1 MTQSCDAFAATLLAW
16 FDQNGRKHLPWQKR
30 RTPYRVWVS
39 EIMLQQTQVG
49 TVVPYFERFV
59 ARFPDVE
66 ALAAAEQDE
75 VLHLWS
81 RLGYY
86 SRARNLHAAA
96 RHVVTER
103 RGKLPT
109 DIHGWQALP
118 GVGRSTAG
126 AILALSR
133 GKRHPIL
140 DGNVKRVLCR
150 YHGIETWPGESETEK
165 SLWVLAESHTPK
177 RRLAAYTQAI
187 MDLGATVC
195 VRRQPRCHECP
206 LRGGCSAFL
215 NQTSDAIPAPR
226 PKKPRPLRRTRF
238 LILRDENQAVLLE
251 RRPPSGVWGGL
262 WGFPECPL
270 GADPALA
277 CAERFGIKPSRAS
290 YLKPR
295 LHGFTHFRLQ
305 IEPVLLEV
313 DTDANADRIMEPGSV
328 LWYKDASSNRLGLA
342 APVGRI
348 LGELPP
354 RALKGN

>member
-1 MTQSCDAFAATLLAW
+1 MTQSCDAFAAALLVW
-16 FDQNGRKHLPWQKR
+16 FDQNGRKHLPWQKM

-49 TVVPYFERFV
+49 TVIPYFERFV

-81 RLGYY
+81 GLGYY

-96 RHVVTER
+96 RRVVTEH

-109 DIHGWQALP
+109 DIDAWQSLP
-118 GVGRSTAG
+118 GIGRSTAG

-150 YHGIETWPGESETEK
+150 YHGIETWAGESETGK
-165 SLWVLAESHTPK
+165 ALWVLAESHTPK

-195 VRRQPRCHECP
+195 VRQQPRCRACP
-206 LRGGCSAFL
+206 LRRGCSAFL
-215 NQTSDAIPAPR
+215 NRATDAIPAPR

-238 LILRDENQAVLLE
+238 LILRDQDQAVLLE

-262 WGFPECPL
+262 WGFPECPVE
-270 GADPALA
+270 ADPART
-277 CAERFGIKPSRAS
+277 CAERFGLKPSGAS

-295 LHGFTHFRLQ
+295 QHGFTHFRLQ
-305 IEPVLLEV
+305 IEPVLLDV
-313 DTDANADRIMEPGSV
+313 NADANADRIMEARSV
-328 LWYKDASSNRLGLA
+328 LWYKGASSNRLGLA

-354 RALKGN
+354 RAGG